1 MAQCT
6 CTSRSTLTRSLPMIT
21 AVMVRG
27 EAAAAAAMGDQVAQ
41 GVGRAVKEE
50 EEAVAAVEWAI
61 GAGTDSI
68 GRTSV
73 VEEEE
78 AMTFS
83 TDVP

>member
-1 MAQCT
+1 
-6 CTSRSTLTRSLPMIT
+6 MIT

-41 GVGRAVKEE
+41 EVGRAVKEE
-50 EEAVAAVEWAI
+50 EAVEAVEWAI

-73 VEEEE
+73 VEVE

>member
-1 MAQCT
+1 
-6 CTSRSTLTRSLPMIT
+6 MIT

-50 EEAVAAVEWAI
+50 EEAVEWAI
-61 GAGTDSI
+61 GAGTGSI

>member
-1 MAQCT
+1 
-6 CTSRSTLTRSLPMIT
+6 MIT

-41 GVGRAVKEE
+41 GVGRAVK

>member
-1 MAQCT
+1 
-6 CTSRSTLTRSLPMIT
+6 MIT

-41 GVGRAVKEE
+41 EVGRAVK
-50 EEAVAAVEWAI
+50 EAVAAVEWAI
-61 GAGTDSI
+61 GAGTGSI